1 MRRILYVMG
10 LMLLFAFPALAQQE
24 NVLDTIPSDEQ
35 LLALAHQY
43 KYGIIK
49 DVNPKKAAKIFAYL
63 TLKGNATATNEMGIC
78 LLNGDGVQKNPQAA
92 QQLFAKAARQG
103 NLDAICNIALIYQQ
117 GLCGS
122 VNYAKAYALYKEA
135 AELGSVQGLYG
146 AGYMLYKGFGVEQS
160 YEEAIKLLEQGA
172 AKGHPGCSMLLA
184 SYYANGYD
192 REQDMEK
199 AGKYWRKA
207 SRDGNG
213 WTVDVTKNGLV
224 DSINH
229 RISRRNTWKHVKNHV
244 LKDETMPDIKSTT
257 DAHDIEGVWYGKV
270 YSYDW
275 SRKNIVDEKDIK
287 MSIMCDD
294 DSVRIGIYTNDSLS
308 TSYAAV
314 LKGNKYVSMD
324 VTSEQLQYSWTV
336 TRTLFDTRDNYLF
349 ADLRVFDHNTMSVIK
364 PTLAVL
370 SREEGGDSVV
380 DNGAST
386 FSIASVQY
394 KSGVLNVEIEA
405 SKSMNV
411 DITASNVAGVVKLPA
426 YKEKLHSGHNILTIP
441 VLFEKSDV
449 AGIITVS
456 RKDERHSKT
465 ITVRSRE

>member
-1 MRRILYVMG
+1 MRKLLYTMG
-10 LMLLFAFPALAQQE
+10 VMLLFALSANAQQDQ
-24 NVLDTIPSDEQ
+24 VHDTIPSDEQ

-49 DVNPKKAAKIFAYL
+49 DVNPEEAAKIFAYL
-63 TLKGNATATNEMGIC
+63 TKKGNAIAADELGVC
-78 LLNGDGVQKNPQAA
+78 YLNGDGVQKNPKKAFD
-92 QQLFAKAARQG
+92 LFLRSAKLG
-103 NLDAICNIALIYQQ
+103 NIEAICNIALIFQQ

-122 VNYAKAYALYKEA
+122 VNYKKAYTLYKTA

-192 REQDMEK
+192 REQDMDK

-213 WTVDVTKNGLV
+213 WTVDVTKYGLV
-224 DSINH
+224 DSINS
-229 RISRRNTWKHVKNHV
+229 RISRKNTWKHVKNHV
-244 LKDETMPDIKSTT
+244 LKDETMPKIQSTI
-257 DAHDIEGVWYGKV
+257 DAHNIEGVWFGKV

-287 MSIMCDD
+287 MSIMCDY

-314 LKGNKYVSMD
+314 LKGNKYISKD

-336 TRTLFDTRDNYLF
+336 TRTLFDTRGDYLF
-349 ADLRVFDHNTMSVIK
+349 ADLRVFNHKTMSLSK

-370 SREEGGDSVV
+370 SRDDGSSDGG
-380 DNGAST
+380 NGAST
-386 FSIASVQY
+386 FSITSVQY
-394 KSGVLNVEIEA
+394 RLGMLNIEIEA
-405 SKSMNV
+405 SKSMTV
-411 DITASNVAGVVKLPA
+411 DVTASNVAGLVKLPA
-426 YKEKLHSGHNILTIP
+426 YKEKIRSGHNNLTIP

-456 RKDERHSKT
+456 RNSERHSKT
-465 ITVRSRE
+465 ITVHSRE

>member
-1 MRRILYVMG
+1 
-10 LMLLFAFPALAQQE
+10 MLFLAFPARAQQE
-24 NVLDTIPSDEQ
+24 NAHEKMLSEEQ

-43 KYGIIK
+43 KYGIGRDANHK
-49 DVNPKKAAKIFAYL
+49 EAANIYAYL
-63 TLKGNATATNEMGIC
+63 TLKGNAIATNEMGIC
-78 LLNGDGVQKNPQAA
+78 LMNGDGVQKNPKAA
-92 QQLFAKAARQG
+92 HKLFARAARQG

-117 GLCGS
+117 GRCGS
-122 VNYAKAYALYKEA
+122 VNYKKAYSLYRKA
-135 AELGSVQGLYG
+135 AELGSVHGLYG

-172 AKGHPGCSMLLA
+172 AKGHPGCSLLLA

-192 REQDMEK
+192 KERDMEK
-199 AGKYWRKA
+199 AEKYWGKA
-207 SRDGNG
+207 SRDRNG
-213 WTVDVTKNGLV
+213 CPIDEAKSGWVDA
-224 DSINH
+224 INN
-229 RISRRNTWKHVKNHV
+229 RISRKNTWKYVRNRV
-244 LKDETMPDIKSTT
+244 LKDETMPEIKSTV
-257 DAHDIEGVWYGKV
+257 DAHNIEGEWFGKV

-314 LKGNKYVSMD
+314 LKGNKYVSKD

-349 ADLRVFDHNTMSVIK
+349 ADLRVFDHKTMSVIK

-370 SREEGGDSVV
+370 SREEGGDSDV

-411 DITASNVAGVVKLPA
+411 DITASNVAGVVKLPSYRA
-426 YKEKLHSGHNILTIP
+426 ELHSGHNILTVP
-441 VLFEKSDV
+441 VLFENSDV
-449 AGIITVS
+449 AVIITVLC
-456 RKDERHSKT
+456 KNERHSKT
-465 ITVRSRE
+465 ITVRNRE